1 MDECY
6 GAVVPAAWTGWD
18 DKGVKPTRSDG
29 ACHDLDPDPLHRL
42 GVMRDALNASGAAV
56 CVPACL
62 YVCSSTY
69 ACLPAWGLPATAA
82 LGTRPFCAL
91 PATKWCP
98 NCRHLPD
105 KCPGNNPPAHRPD
118 PTRPPDRRAAD
129 LLFERIPGGAR
140 KLPRRKVQL
149 HLDGADPRPADA
161 GPCQH
166 VADLPRH
173 RPVRSPV
180 GARLV
185 DPWDLRLRT
194 PCEPAFR
201 PPAQKLPVLILSRVA
216 IGGCAL
222 PPAAQELEEH
232 PEQHGFR
239 RALGQVRWTGL
250 DQRPGPRVPPP
261 ARVPAGGPGLLARRT
276 RPCLP
281 PRCFRR
287 VRVRES
293 PRPCPTHPPA
303 PRRPH
308 PPLPLPSTQDMLQV
322 GNGMSFEQDLSH
334 FTMCKKSSLI
344 VWLVG
349 RSCKPCNR
357 SC

>member
-118 PTRPPDRRAAD
+118 PTRPARPTAGRPIFFSNEFPAAH
-129 LLFERIPGGAR
+129 ENYPGG
-140 KLPRRKVQL
+140 KYNFTWMVQT
-149 HLDGADPRPADA
+149 HGRQMPGHANMWRISQDIGRCVHPSGHAWWTRGTSGSGHPAN
-161 GPCQH
+161 
-166 VADLPRH
+166 
-173 RPVRSPV
+173 
-180 GARLV
+180 
-185 DPWDLRLRT
+185 
-194 PCEPAFR
+194 
-201 PPAQKLPVLILSRVA
+201 
-216 IGGCAL
+216 
-222 PPAAQELEEH
+222 
-232 PEQHGFR
+232 
-239 RALGQVRWTGL
+239 
-250 DQRPGPRVPPP
+250 
-261 ARVPAGGPGLLARRT
+261 
-276 RPCLP
+276 
-281 PRCFRR
+281 
-287 VRVRES
+287 
-293 PRPCPTHPPA
+293 
-303 PRRPH
+303 
-308 PPLPLPSTQDMLQV
+308 PPLDPPLR
-322 GNGMSFEQDLSH
+322 
-334 FTMCKKSSLI
+334 SSL
-344 VWLVG
+344 
-349 RSCKPCNR
+349 C
-357 SC
+357 